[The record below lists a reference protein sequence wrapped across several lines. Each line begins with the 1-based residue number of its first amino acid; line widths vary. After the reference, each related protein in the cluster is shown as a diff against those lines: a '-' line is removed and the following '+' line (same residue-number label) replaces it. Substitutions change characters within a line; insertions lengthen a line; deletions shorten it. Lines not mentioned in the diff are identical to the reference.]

1 MVENGQLHFKKPFW
15 VIMNLLFDIHLF
27 LSFHFKIYKKL
38 DCYLQSSPWQWIL
51 FHYIFDMCFLTGVR
65 KIAPRK
71 VAPRSE
77 SGFDLGLALELGL
90 GGNFPRTF
98 LTIVSITVNESIFS
112 DGFLLIF

>member
-1 MVENGQLHFKKPFW
+1 
-15 VIMNLLFDIHLF
+15 
-27 LSFHFKIYKKL
+27 
-38 DCYLQSSPWQWIL
+38 
-51 FHYIFDMCFLTGVR
+51 MCFLTGVR

-90 GGNFPRTF
+90 GGNFSRTF
-98 LTIVSITVNESIFS
+98 LTIVSITVTESIFS